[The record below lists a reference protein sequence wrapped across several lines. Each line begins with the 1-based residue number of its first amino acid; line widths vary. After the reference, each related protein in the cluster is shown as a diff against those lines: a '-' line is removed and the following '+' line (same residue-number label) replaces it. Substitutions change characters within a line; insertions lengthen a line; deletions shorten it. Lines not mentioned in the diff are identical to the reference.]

1 MHVETART
9 SILFCSHIVVLYHL
23 QVDNLSKEWAAHADL
38 PQHVVQ
44 MLNNFPE
51 TLHPMSQFSAA
62 ITAMNSESKFAKAY
76 AQGVHKNTYWEVRV
90 DARLKVTFFLMRSQ
104 LHLQTT

>member
-1 MHVETART
+1 
-9 SILFCSHIVVLYHL
+9 
-23 QVDNLSKEWAAHADL
+23 
-38 PQHVVQ
+38 

-76 AQGVHKNTYWEVRV
+76 AQGVHKSAYWEVI
-90 DARLKVTFFLMRSQ
+90 LGWFLLVCISQ
-104 LHLQTT
+104 CTRNTVNASVSPLHF